1 MAYQIAYGAD
11 TDSLEDPDQMCLVT
25 LPDECE
31 DMESDDLID
40 FIKDNWGTPDVSAE
54 PLVGFND
61 VQDALR
67 LILTALKGEVLTTP
81 LIETVLR
88 SLYDAV
94 DNNS

>member
-1 MAYQIAYGAD
+1 MAYQIAYGTDTESIEDAD
-11 TDSLEDPDQMCLVT
+11 QLMLLT

-31 DMESDDLID
+31 NMESDDLID
-40 FIKDNWGTPDVSAE
+40 FIKDNWGTADVSAE

-94 DNNS
+94 DNN